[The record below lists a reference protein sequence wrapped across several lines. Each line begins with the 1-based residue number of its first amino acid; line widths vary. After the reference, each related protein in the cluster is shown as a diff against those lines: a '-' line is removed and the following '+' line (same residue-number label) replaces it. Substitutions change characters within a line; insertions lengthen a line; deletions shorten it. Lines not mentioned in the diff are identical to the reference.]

1 LVSKKT
7 RAFFIE
13 KSWPGNRSDK
23 FIKQNRFI
31 LVDFTMVRKKRT
43 GQKLAKK
50 ECEVCGCNKKA
61 ALHLH
66 HIIPRCDARSS
77 NNLNNLACLCSNCH
91 NLVHSGQ
98 IIIIG
103 VYSTTAGSGRKLM
116 YFFQGE

>member
-1 LVSKKT
+1 
-7 RAFFIE
+7 
-13 KSWPGNRSDK
+13 
-23 FIKQNRFI
+23 
-31 LVDFTMVRKKRT
+31 MVRKKRT

-116 YFFQGE
+116 YFFQGEQPPLEEQYWKIHPSDNPLVIQSSHTKQIK